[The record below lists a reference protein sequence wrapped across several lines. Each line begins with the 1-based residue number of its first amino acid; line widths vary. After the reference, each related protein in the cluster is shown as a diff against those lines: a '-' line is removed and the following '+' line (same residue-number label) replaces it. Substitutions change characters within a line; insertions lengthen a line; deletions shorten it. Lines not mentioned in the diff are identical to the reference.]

1 MMKPRRVTSQDV
13 ARRAGVSRT
22 TVSLVLNRVEGAQIS
37 PETAQR
43 VLDAAKE
50 LGYVPDASAQALAS
64 RRTQV
69 VGLVLARR
77 RQNIRSD
84 AFLSSTI
91 MAVMDTLHETAFRLL
106 IDVVEDSFDHDA
118 YLRLVRA
125 KHVDGI
131 MLSGPRFDDEALGRL
146 IQDGF
151 PTVLMGRL
159 PGSDLYSVDVDN
171 IAAAR
176 SIVEHL
182 TALGHTRIACI
193 TNAPASFT
201 AALDRLEGYRQALA
215 AANLPYDEALVRF
228 GDFGPESGY
237 QQMND
242 LLDSGVPFTAAFVAS
257 DVVATGTLAALRE
270 RGLRVP
276 EDISVAGFD
285 DVAMASYTAPP
296 LTTVHLPISELA
308 RRSCL
313 TLLNLIQGNPPEER
327 HVVLDTHLVVRG
339 STAAPR

>member
-1 MMKPRRVTSQDV
+1 MKSRRVTSQDV

-50 LGYVPDASAQALAS
+50 LGYVPDAAAQALAS
-64 RRTQV
+64 RRSQV
-69 VGLVLARR
+69 IGLVLSRR
-77 RQNIRSD
+77 RQNISSD

-91 MAVMDTLHETAFRLL
+91 MAVMDTLSQTGFRLL
-106 IDVVEDSFDHDA
+106 IDVVEDIFDHDA
-118 YLRLVRA
+118 YLRLVRS

-146 IQDGF
+146 VQDGF
-151 PTVLMGRL
+151 PTVIMGRL

-171 IAAAR
+171 RQAAR
-176 SIVEHL
+176 TAVEHL
-182 TALGHTRIACI
+182 TSLGHTRIACI
-193 TNAPASFT
+193 TNAAASFT

-215 AANLPYDEALVRF
+215 ATELPYDEALVRF

-242 LLDSGVPFTAAFVAS
+242 LLDSGALFTAAFVAS
-257 DVVATGTLAALRE
+257 DVVAIGSLAALRQ
-270 RGLRVP
+270 RGRRVP
-276 EDISVAGFD
+276 EDISLAGFD
-285 DVAMASYTAPP
+285 DVAMAAFTAPP

-308 RRSCL
+308 RQSCL
-313 TLLNLIQGNPPEER
+313 TLLKLIQGNQPEER
-327 HVVLDTHLVVRG
+327 HVVLDTHLVVRK
-339 STAAPR
+339 STAALH

>member
-1 MMKPRRVTSQDV
+1 MAKLRRVTSQDV

-50 LGYVPDASAQALAS
+50 LGYVPDAAAQALAS
-64 RRTQV
+64 RRSQV
-69 VGLVLARR
+69 IGLVLSRR
-77 RQNIRSD
+77 RQNISSD
-84 AFLSSTI
+84 TFLSSTV
-91 MAVMDTLHETAFRLL
+91 MAVMDTLSQTGFRLL
-106 IDVVEDSFDHDA
+106 IDVVEDFFDHDS
-118 YLRLVRA
+118 YLRLVRS

-131 MLSGPRFDDEALGRL
+131 MLSGPRFDDEAIGRL
-146 IQDGF
+146 VQDGF

-159 PGSDLYSVDVDN
+159 PGSDLCSVDVDN
-171 IAAAR
+171 VASAR
-176 SIVEHL
+176 LAVEHL

-193 TNAPASFT
+193 TNAAATFT

-215 AANLPYDEALVRF
+215 AAGVPYDESLVRF

-242 LLDSGVPFTAAFVAS
+242 LLDAGASFTAAFVAS
-257 DVVATGTLAALRE
+257 DVVAVGSLAALRK

-276 EDISVAGFD
+276 DDVSLVGFD
-285 DVAMASYTAPP
+285 DVAMASFAAPP
-296 LTTVHLPISELA
+296 LTTVHLPITELA
-308 RRSCL
+308 SRSCL
-313 TLLNLIQGNPPEER
+313 TLLDLIQGLVPAER
-327 HVVLDTHLVVRG
+327 HVVLDTHLVVRH